1 MENELSYSMKR
12 HLEQIMGSPF
22 IEPNKQTLIKYIE
35 MKAKSAKGYFYG
47 MTLLINILK
56 EINDIDLSK
65 LTEEQMKE
73 TFDRL
78 NNLRWEYSSTTFTA
92 LKQIWVNFLQFVK
105 IEYTLKIDPKAE
117 AKVFNIKQRSKF
129 MTITKP
135 IGESNGN

>member
-1 MENELSYSMKR
+1 
-12 HLEQIMGSPF
+12 
-22 IEPNKQTLIKYIE
+22 
-35 MKAKSAKGYFYG
+35 
-47 MTLLINILK
+47 
-56 EINDIDLSK
+56 
-65 LTEEQMKE
+65 MKE

-105 IEYTLKIDPKAE
+105 IEYNLKIDPKAE
-117 AKVFNIKQRSKF
+117 AKVFNIKQRSRF